1 MTSLAPV
8 ELSLI
13 LPVRNEVESLPVL
26 WPEVER
32 ALWELGLPVEVVFVD
47 DASTDGSTVM
57 IRELV
62 ARDKRV
68 RLLRFAAHAG
78 LTAAFVAGFGAVRG
92 RLVAT
97 MDTDLQNDPRD
108 LGRLLPYIGR
118 YDAAI
123 GWRARRSDP
132 WLKRISSRVGNA
144 VRNRLTGDQVHD
156 SASSLRVMRRECL
169 GAVPPFQGMHRFVP
183 TLLRIAGYRVI
194 EVPVN
199 HRSRRFGRSKYGVRN
214 RARRG
219 FEDLLAVRWMMRHQL
234 RYQIA
239 EDTGRQ
245 A

>member
-1 MTSLAPV
+1 MTGWSSV

-13 LPVRNEVESLPVL
+13 LPVHNEVESLPVL

-32 ALWELGLPVEVVFVD
+32 ALWEIGLPCEVIFVD
-47 DASTDGSTVM
+47 DASTDGSTAM

-68 RLLRFAAHAG
+68 RLVRFGAHAG
-78 LTAAFVAGFGAVRG
+78 LTAAFAAGFKAARG

-97 MDTDLQNDPRD
+97 MDADLQNDPGD
-108 LGRLLPYIGR
+108 LALLLTKLGDH
-118 YDAAI
+118 DAAI
-123 GWRARRSDP
+123 GWRRERSDP
-132 WLKRISSRVGNA
+132 WSKRISSRVANA

-169 GAVPPFQGMHRFVP
+169 HAIPAFQGMHRFVP

-194 EVPVN
+194 EVPVH
-199 HRSRRFGRSKYGVRN
+199 HRSRRYGRSKYGIRN

-219 FEDLLAVRWMMRHQL
+219 FEDLLAVRWMMRNQL
-234 RYQIA
+234 RYEVD
-239 EDTGRQ
+239 EDSSPQT
-245 A
+245 